1 MNNKK
6 DVDIFAEYMERIRN
20 APEQEIISEIGF
32 IKWSFKIFH
41 GNYIELIKLLKV
53 IEDRP
58 ESIKLWDVKKRRELY
73 RVFEEIGRL
82 LFNYLAA
89 ALMLIDHTR
98 RHVDKMYKDAK
109 YSAFK
114 EEYKKEVRER
124 FEDNDNHQIAKG
136 LRNYIQHRKLPTIGS
151 RIIYTPET
159 GLNKIFRIPMD
170 SLLEWDGWSHLARK
184 KLRAMGENFRIS
196 KFVEEY
202 FHQVET
208 FYKWLGERQVEMH
221 REDIE
226 RLNRIKQEAKKA
238 LMDAGIITEKEL
250 QEYIQQFD

>member
-6 DVDIFAEYMERIRN
+6 DVDIVAVYMERIRN
-20 APEQEIISEIGF
+20 APEREIISGIGF
-32 IKWSFKIFH
+32 IRWSFKIFH

-82 LFNYLAA
+82 FFNYLAA
-89 ALMLIDHTR
+89 AFMLIDHTR
-98 RHVDKMYKDAK
+98 RHVAKVYKDAK

-114 EEYKKEVRER
+114 EEYKREVRER
-124 FEDNDNHQIAKG
+124 FGDNDNHQIAKG
-136 LRNYIQHRKLPTIGS
+136 LRNYIQHRNLPTVGS
-151 RIIYTPET
+151 KIIYTPET
-159 GLNKIFRIPMD
+159 GLNKTLRIPMD

-184 KLRAMGENFRIS
+184 KLRAMGESFKIS

-208 FYKWLGERQVEMH
+208 FYKWLWERQVEMH
-221 REDIE
+221 KEDIE
-226 RLNRIKQEAKKA
+226 RLNMIKQEAKKA